1 MGKGKEEGKEK
12 EKIMETSTIPSSEVI
27 TSVQEQLKAI
37 GFKLSFEEYNKVY
50 SVTTYMRF
58 FDIKSYISQLIKVLE
73 SPYANFV
80 TKLDLASR
88 HIIDDTKAGIK
99 ELFKGLKS
107 TNITKLD
114 LTDNGIGDAGTKAL
128 ADVIKQEGSKITD
141 LYLNNNGIGD
151 AGTKALADAIKQEGS
166 KITVLHINNN
176 EIGDAGTKALDGL
189 KDIIKEV
196 VYDFQRSPLT
206 FSTASTT
213 TTSVSTTSSFE
224 KAFDSSSSSS
234 TSSPSSSSSFL
245 GDDSVTTSSLLTLP
259 SSTTIESISDV
270 SLAGGDSSPTDAA

>member
-58 FDIKSYISQLIKVLE
+58 FDIKSYIPQLIKVLE

-128 ADVIKQEGSKITD
+128 ADVIKQES
-141 LYLNNNGIGD
+141 
-151 AGTKALADAIKQEGS
+151 S

>member
-1 MGKGKEEGKEK
+1 MKEKEEEKEK

-58 FDIKSYISQLIKVLE
+58 FDIKSYIPQLIKVLE

-88 HIIDDTKAGIK
+88 HIIDGTKAGIK

-114 LTDNGIGDAGTKAL
+114 LTDNG
-128 ADVIKQEGSKITD
+128 
-141 LYLNNNGIGD
+141 
-151 AGTKALADAIKQEGS
+151 
-166 KITVLHINNN
+166 
-176 EIGDAGTKALDGL
+176 IGDAGTKALDGL

-234 TSSPSSSSSFL
+234 IPSLSSSSSFL